1 MEGGKW
7 NGQEGRDLLLPG
19 GMFFK
24 VFFFTAQPSIKTKNP
39 LSIHLYTFVYKLH
52 TCAGIIG

>member
-24 VFFFTAQPSIKTKNP
+24 VFF
-39 LSIHLYTFVYKLH
+39 LLH
-52 TCAGIIG
+52 SLQLKQKIL